1 MARGVLMM
9 YTRVHRAAAV
19 PIHRGRNKGVTAL
32 HNQHPLDL
40 SVVLPVYNEEDN
52 VLPVHEEL
60 AGVLDGL
67 DLHYEIIYV
76 DDGSRDSSRE
86 KLTALADQ
94 HPDTVRAVL
103 LRRNFGQTAAI
114 QAGIDHAN
122 GAIIVLMDA
131 DLQNDAHDIPLMLEQ
146 METEGYDLVS
156 GWRKNRQD
164 RALKRKLPS
173 KAANRLI
180 STITRVR
187 LHDYGCTLKTYRREV
202 LDHVRLYG
210 EMHRF
215 IPVLADAAGARIVER
230 VVNHR
235 PRIHGT
241 SKYGLWRTI
250 KVVLDL
256 TTVTFMTRYN
266 TRPMYIFGGLGFV
279 LSVSSMISVLVMAL
293 HGLLAGSI
301 LWNSP
306 WPVLA
311 ALFGVMALQSVL
323 LGLMM
328 EMQMRTYYESQGKG
342 PYAIQRVI
350 NASPHDPATTARQV
364 YTTSKGAPNT
374 SHSASASE
382 RVTTR

>member
-1 MARGVLMM
+1 MELPI
-9 YTRVHRAAAV
+9 TNHRYAF
-19 PIHRGRNKGVTAL
+19 
-32 HNQHPLDL
+32 DL

-60 AGVLDGL
+60 KMVLD
-67 DLHYEIIYV
+67 DLNLRYEVIYV
-76 DDGSRDSSRE
+76 DDGSRDSSRD
-86 KLTALADQ
+86 KIIALAEAE
-94 HPDTVRAVL
+94 PDTVRAVL

-122 GAIIVLMDA
+122 GAIIALMDA
-131 DLQNDAHDIPLMLEQ
+131 DMQNDPHDIPLMLEQ

-156 GWRKNRQD
+156 GWRKNRKD
-164 RALKRKLPS
+164 RALSRKLPS
-173 KAANRLI
+173 KIANRII
-180 STITRVR
+180 SLVTGVR

-215 IPVLADAAGARIVER
+215 IPVLANAAGANIVER

-235 PRIHGT
+235 PRIHGK

-256 TTVTFMTRYN
+256 MTVTFLTKYN
-266 TRPMYIFGGLGFV
+266 TRPMYIFGGMGFI
-279 LSVSSMISVLVMAL
+279 LSTLSLVSFGAMAV
-293 HGLLAGSI
+293 GGILAGNVH
-301 LWNSP
+301 WNSS
-306 WPVLA
+306 WPVLG
-311 ALFGVMALQSVL
+311 ALFGVLAIQSVL

-328 EMQMRTYYESQGKG
+328 EMLMRTYYESQGKG

-350 NASPHDPATTARQV
+350 NGHKHVPLEVS
-364 YTTSKGAPNT
+364 TSQQ
-374 SHSASASE
+374 SALE
-382 RVTTR
+382 N